1 MADLQRVLMDDD
13 TLDEQLQ
20 DRLLVCERR
29 RGQALLDALTEGGQL
44 GQDRLGLRPLA
55 AQPRLLLPLLFDR
68 LPLPG
73 HVLAALGQFGEGD
86 DAGLVAIEQAPLFPP
101 EALHAGGELLGF
113 RPFLTISLRGQ
124 LGLVLELGQQARRVV
139 QQGDDVVPDRA
150 VDVRTTDRVPRADPA
165 LAPQDRIPATTPVV
179 AARGLLARGRVSD
192 PVHRQPTAA
201 TGQQAAQQVVVL
213 LVVTVGEDRVARPL
227 RLRLVGG
234 GRIDDGGHGDR
245 DPVLRGP
252 AALAGRTATAGAL
265 WAPWLDRRHVVVA
278 IDVGGAGVDRIAQ
291 DMVDDRGR
299 PVRLARTRTPGA
311 GLEAL
316 EDLAHRQL
324 FVDEPAVEHLDD
336 RGFGLVDDQ
345 VARTPLLLRD
355 ISVAVGG
362 DVGHVLAGARLVQLP

>member
-1 MADLQRVLMDDD
+1 MADLQRVLMDND
-13 TLDEQLQ
+13 TLDEQPQ
-20 DRLLVCERR
+20 DRLLIGERR
-29 RGQALLDALTEGGQL
+29 RRQSLLDALTEGGQL

-68 LPLPG
+68 LPVPG
-73 HVLAALGQFGEGD
+73 HLLAALGQFGERD

-101 EALHAGGELLGF
+101 EALQAGGELLGF

-150 VDVRTTDRVPRADPA
+150 VDVGTVDRVPRADPA

-179 AARGLLARGRVSD
+179 AARRLLARGRVSD

-213 LVVTVGEDRVARPL
+213 LVVAVGEDRVARPL

-234 GRIDDGGHGDR
+234 GRINNGGHRDR

-265 WAPWLDRRHVVVA
+265 GSPWLDGGHVVVA
-278 IDVGGAGVDRIAQ
+278 IDVGGAG
-291 DMVDDRGR
+291 
-299 PVRLARTRTPGA
+299 
-311 GLEAL
+311 
-316 EDLAHRQL
+316 
-324 FVDEPAVEHLDD
+324 
-336 RGFGLVDDQ
+336 
-345 VARTPLLLRD
+345 
-355 ISVAVGG
+355 
-362 DVGHVLAGARLVQLP
+362 